1 MGTRPPSPLAPD
13 ALDLPAREFGV
24 QIGPL
29 LQLAYRVALRRSGDR
44 DLAEDL
50 VQEAA
55 LNAFVHY
62 DQFKPG
68 TNFRAWFM
76 RILLNCLRSHY
87 RRAWGRRRTLAL
99 HGPEPRHGSA
109 AVGEGGLWSQTPDLA
124 DSVLSRLNAEQVA
137 DAIAR
142 LPDVYRTVC
151 ALYVVDDL
159 SYPEIARILGC
170 PVGTVRSRLHRS
182 RRLLR
187 DQLCCIGPD
196 RSRAPQALVGRVAPH
211 GRSCGQRSRL
221 DAALILE
228 RP

>member
-1 MGTRPPSPLAPD
+1 MSAPPLSPLAAD
-13 ALDLPAREFGV
+13 ALDLPAREFGL

-29 LQLAYRVALRRSGDR
+29 LQLAYRVALRRSGDH

-62 DQFKPG
+62 GQFKPG
-68 TNFRAWFM
+68 TNFRAWFI
-76 RILLNCLRSHY
+76 RILLNCLRAHY
-87 RRAWGRRRTLAL
+87 RRAWSHRRALAL
-99 HGPEPRHGSA
+99 HGTERRHASA
-109 AVGEGGLWSQTPDLA
+109 TVVECGPWSQTPDLA
-124 DSVLSRLNAEQVA
+124 DSVLSSLNAERVA

-159 SYPEIARILGC
+159 SYPEIAHVLGC
-170 PVGTVRSRLHRS
+170 PVGTVRSRLHRG

-187 DQLCCIGPD
+187 DQLCCIAPD
-196 RSRAPQALVGRVAPH
+196 RSMTPQALVGRVAPQD
-211 GRSCGQRSRL
+211 RSCGDRSRL

-228 RP
+228 RA